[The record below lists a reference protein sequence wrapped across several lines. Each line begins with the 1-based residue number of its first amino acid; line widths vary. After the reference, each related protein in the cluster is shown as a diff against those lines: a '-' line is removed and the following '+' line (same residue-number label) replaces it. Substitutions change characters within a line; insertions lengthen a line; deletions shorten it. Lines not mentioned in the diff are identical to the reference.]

1 LRLKKVLLIAAA
13 IAVLA
18 TVSVVAIASAG
29 GSKSDASDA
38 DVAKP
43 ATPAAVPAASIDP
56 NARKKDGSSEVGS
69 RARVAVA
76 VAPGQDAPVT
86 VDPTQST
93 GKGPDAKQQRAASD
107 AEVRQELA
115 DFRKYLASQSPAVGG
130 PVAKVLPDGSAVAPR
145 HAPEVVKAIINA
157 GNQIALTP
165 YIWGGGHG
173 AWADT
178 GYDCSGSVSFALA
191 GAGLLESPL
200 TSGAFMNWGEPGPGK
215 WVTIY
220 ASNGHVFMYVA
231 GLRFDTSGR
240 GANSDTR
247 WQANLRS
254 TSGFVAVHPPGL

>member
-18 TVSVVAIASAG
+18 TASVVAIASAG
-29 GSKSDASDA
+29 GSKATVH
-38 DVAKP
+38 VAKP
-43 ATPAAVPAASIDP
+43 ASDVVVPEATIDP
-56 NARKKDGSSEVGS
+56 KARKAADGSVETGT

-76 VAPGQDAPVT
+76 VAPGDDAPDT
-86 VDPTQST
+86 VDPQQST
-93 GKGPDAKQQRAASD
+93 GSGPDAKQERAASD
-107 AEVRQELA
+107 EEVRQELA

-130 PVAKVLPDGSAVAPR
+130 PVAKVLPDGSAVPPR
-145 HAPEVVKAIINA
+145 HAPQVVKAIINA

-173 AWADT
+173 AWADK

-200 TSGAFMNWGEPGPGK
+200 TSGNFMNWGEPGPGK

-220 ASNGHVFMYVA
+220 ASDGHVFMYVA

-240 GANSDTR
+240 GANQGTR

-254 TSGFVAVHPPGL
+254 TAGFVAVHPPGL

>member
-1 LRLKKVLLIAAA
+1 MKKVLLIAVT

-18 TVSVVAIASAG
+18 TAGVVAIASAG
-29 GSKSDASDA
+29 GSKSDA

-43 ATPAAVPAASIDP
+43 AKAAAAVPAAEIDP
-56 NARKKDGSSEVGS
+56 KARKAADGSTETGS

-76 VAPGQDAPVT
+76 VAPGDDAPET
-86 VDPTQST
+86 IDPTQST
-93 GKGPDAKQQRAASD
+93 GTGPDAKRERAASD
-107 AEVRQELA
+107 AEVRSELA

-130 PVAKVLPDGSAVAPR
+130 PVAKVFPDGSAAAPA
-145 HAPEVVKAIINA
+145 HAPQVVKAIINA

-173 AWADT
+173 AWADK

-200 TSGAFMNWGEPGPGK
+200 TAALFENYGEPGPGK

-220 ASNGHVFMYVA
+220 ASGGHVFMYVA

-240 GANSDTR
+240 GANKGTR

-254 TSGFVAVHPPGL
+254 TAGFVAVHPPGL

>member
-1 LRLKKVLLIAAA
+1 LRLKKVLLIALAV
-13 IAVLA
+13 AVLA

-29 GSKSDASDA
+29 GSKSTADA
-38 DVAKP
+38 AKP
-43 ATPAAVPAASIDP
+43 AKKVDVPTASIDP
-56 NARKKDGSSEVGS
+56 NARDSASAEAGS

-76 VAPGQDAPVT
+76 VAPGDDAPAT
-86 VDPTQST
+86 VDPVQSS
-93 GKGPDAKQQRAASD
+93 GKGADAKQERAASD

-115 DFRKYLASQSPAVGG
+115 EFRKYLATQSPAVGG
-130 PVAKVLPDGSAVAPR
+130 PVAKVLPDGSAIAPR
-145 HAPEVVKAIINA
+145 HAPGVVKAIINA

-173 AWADT
+173 AWADK

-200 TSGAFMNWGEPGPGK
+200 TSGNFMSYGEPGPGK

-220 ASNGHVFMYVA
+220 ASDGHVFMYVA

-240 GANSDTR
+240 GANKGTR
-247 WQANLRS
+247 WQSNLRS
-254 TSGFVAVHPPGL
+254 TAGFVAVHPPGL

>member
-13 IAVLA
+13 VAVLA
-18 TVSVVAIASAG
+18 TASVVAIASAG
-29 GSKSDASDA
+29 GSKSDADA
-38 DVAKP
+38 AKP
-43 ATPAAVPAASIDP
+43 AKAVVVPAAEIDP
-56 NARKKDGSSEVGS
+56 KARKADSTETGS

-76 VAPGQDAPVT
+76 VAPGDDAPET

-93 GKGPDAKQQRAASD
+93 GKGPDAKQERAASD
-107 AEVRQELA
+107 AEVRSELA

-173 AWADT
+173 AWADK

-200 TSGAFMNWGEPGPGK
+200 TAALFENYGEAGPGK

-220 ASNGHVFMYVA
+220 ASGGHVFMYVA

-240 GANSDTR
+240 GANKGTR

-254 TSGFVAVHPPGL
+254 TGGFVAVHPPGL